1 MVQAW
6 NEEEFD
12 VEASGNSGVTESDVP
27 AWDEEEFGFTEEK
40 DTPKKKKRLEK
51 GSLQDQALD
60 IASVG
65 TAALDLI
72 GAVPGMVGGA
82 IGTGIGMAVHGSK
95 SPAADLLQ
103 GIGEGAERA
112 MPSTHIDA
120 LSDHRE
126 RPGYTALMKP
136 VEAITEAMHLGGKG
150 VGKVGKALGASPA
163 QEAELAAGTEVG
175 LMAALPFVRGRGAKP
190 GSQKAYQ
197 ETLDQRGHMSPEEAA
212 RVRETY
218 KEEPVKMWDEGEFKT
233 ELAKPLPEEYAPG
246 GIENPD
252 IPYDPPRG
260 GIRQEQGPGYVA
272 SPPELGRILQE
283 GERPRMPVVEMERP
297 APSPLDAKT
306 TDLSMSEPMRGA
318 RDKAPI
324 DDFLTRERDRSSE
337 ATMGDRM
344 PLGPDEL
351 QRGPEQSPSIV
362 RDVPD
367 MGDFQYPYEG
377 GKPRLKA
384 QLPYEYEGAL
394 PFEAVKPEPY
404 APTVKKP
411 FNRSDEAFAQ
421 ETKRIEAE
429 MVEATKRGD
438 QIKMKQLQAEVAD
451 LNNRFKELN
460 SKNSMRESVEFWND
474 HVELALFSGQDAR
487 IAGNTKAKNPVRA
500 ALEVIR
506 DRSEARPYRALAK
519 KLLEDESFKPD
530 FEIRP
535 FAGKDAGV
543 AGRYRADTHKVQ
555 ISPDLLGSEQLLLH
569 EAIHARVYAA
579 LQAVRTGA
587 AGTMKRFRD
596 VESAATRIIE
606 LFEALN
612 RRILEAGADA
622 PDSLIRAGF
631 EYGMKDVH
639 EFVSEGLTNPSFQAQ
654 LAQIRVPRSMAQ
666 KGAIRYYWDAFV
678 TSIGEM
684 MGLTGRRNGT
694 YLSELLHA
702 SAELMT
708 KTTAEHRI
716 WYADMIDTT
725 RDINAQRLRRG
736 IPDAMQEVAREFSV
750 RESAQRPVADVVREI
765 EQIGVDNLRDLT
777 DKDRSALHQMGAAI
791 KTNMLQDTTLRRVLA
806 PLKGTGELVKYVV
819 DRVSI
824 IERDM
829 LNKVK
834 DSTNAALL
842 DFRRA
847 FHDKTLRPELL
858 EMWEKWK
865 DNIGVRDLTRMDFR
879 TDRQWDIY
887 SKMRAEDDLLLVA
900 MNNKRTGAGL
910 QPIARLPSHFR
921 AFWEG
926 DYRAFVYDA
935 NGVKKMAYGARTRG
949 EAKRIAAAVK
959 RQHPGMR
966 VEWDH
971 VRPDPQ
977 SLQVKSM
984 DAFEEAIKIMSA
996 RNDPVTQALM
1006 KTYNQ
1011 VLQTRGYG
1019 RTGIHRKGVQGNW
1032 LGNILGDQ
1040 GLRDVERA
1048 MEQHLA
1054 AGYRY
1059 IGNLEKQ
1066 QILADL
1072 QTVPKPIRDKLENSF
1087 EFMHNYIRKAQGAK
1101 LGKVDIVDNSL
1112 SGLSRMFGQGEHGP
1126 LEAVRN
1132 ISRIATVYW
1141 LTTPRFLAS
1150 QGPQSAFIWPK
1161 LIQQVGVTEGSKAYW
1176 MGLQKTINKGSRDA
1190 IADQA
1195 ITWASDRGY
1204 LDPTIKNLVGRSF
1217 DERPTSG
1224 RMEAAL
1230 EITSFPAAYIEHQA
1244 VRLPAFLAA
1253 EHALR
1258 PYTRDRIKR
1267 FEQAA
1272 EMADD
1277 YMVNYGR
1284 THGAMIYDR
1293 AGLTGE
1299 AARPLK
1305 QFAHNQWGQFLEY
1318 AQGLKNRG
1326 EVAPLASFL
1335 GVQASIAG
1343 LKGVILVAEATAI
1356 ISVLN
1361 AVFDLDIPT
1370 PEELMLRSNMHE
1382 GLVFGGLS
1390 TVLGHDISSSVAA
1403 PSLPQMFSFVPI
1415 SFTKNLVEGVG
1426 NFMWK
1431 FVQGEETDQD
1441 RLKALLAITPNAFHE
1456 LVKNVYT
1463 PEGMPTANP
1472 NDRDLRG
1479 NFRRSGSLNQPFED
1493 NPSIT
1498 NLLTDRWSAALFGA
1512 KPLEEA
1518 KRDAIMR
1525 AAKQELARDLQQK
1538 INALDAIVD
1547 RVMNGQSIDPKL
1559 VERYITEGGDPARL
1573 SANIVRRIK
1582 EKTLTGEERTLDAKT
1597 MSSGQRH
1604 KIEMLLDYLKGQF
1617 PDEKPEPQSFN
1628 PETGLIVASETT
1640 GGQKPQTYSDSSP
1653 PASWSKRIKPAT
1665 TIDDFIDPNM
1675 RHIPRPGFNRKGP
1688 APVTADDN
1696 LFDPSQ
1702 RRDRK
1707 VRM

>member
-126 RPGYTALMKP
+126 RPGYSALMKP

-218 KEEPVKMWDEGEFKT
+218 KEEPVKIWDDGEFRT
-233 ELAKPLPEEYAPG
+233 EFERPMPEEFAPG
-246 GIENPD
+246 GIEDPT

-260 GIRQEQGPGYVA
+260 GIRQQEGPGYVA

-283 GERPRMPVVEMERP
+283 GERPRMPAMEMERP
-297 APSPLDAKT
+297 VPSPLDAKT

-337 ATMGDRM
+337 ATMGDKL

-351 QRGPEQSPSIV
+351 QRGPEQSPSLV

-404 APTVKKP
+404 KPEVKKP
-411 FNRSDEAFAQ
+411 FNRQDDLFQ
-421 ETKRIEAE
+421 RETARLEKEI
-429 MVEATKRGD
+429 VEASQRDDKVRIKRLE
-438 QIKMKQLQAEVAD
+438 QEVQD
-451 LNNRFKELN
+451 LNKQFKKELN
-460 SKNSMRESVEFWND
+460 SLKAETDFWND
-474 HVELALFSGQDAR
+474 KVENVLFEAISTPESRRKSG
-487 IAGNTKAKNPVRA
+487 NVVRT
-500 ALEVIR
+500 ALEAIR
-506 DRSEARPYRALAK
+506 DKSEAAPYRALAG
-519 KLLEDESFKPD
+519 KLLEDPTFKPD
-530 FEIRP
+530 FGLLRGAESNVI
-535 FAGKDAGV
+535 
-543 AGRYRADTHKVQ
+543 GRYRADQHKVQ
-555 ISPDLLGSEQLLLH
+555 MTAGLLGSEQLLLH

-587 AGTMKRFRD
+587 KGPMKRFQE
-596 VESAATRIIE
+596 VEAAANRIIE
-606 LFEALN
+606 MFDALKAKTMDPA
-612 RRILEAGADA
+612 LESAGPMA
-622 PDSLIRAGF
+622 RASY
-631 EYGMKDVH
+631 EYGMTDVH

-702 SAELMT
+702 SAELMN

-1040 GLRDVERA
+1040 SLRDVERA

-1112 SGLSRMFGQGEHGP
+1112 AGLSKMMGFGEHGP
-1126 LEAVRN
+1126 LEGVRN
-1132 ISRIATVYW
+1132 ISRVATVYW

-1161 LIQQVGVTEGSKAYW
+1161 LIQQVGVVEGSKAYW

-1335 GVQASIAG
+1335 GVQATIAG

-1356 ISVLN
+1356 VSVLN

-1456 LVKNVYT
+1456 LIKNVYT
-1463 PEGMPTANP
+1463 PEGLPTANP

-1498 NLLTDRWSAALFGA
+1498 NLLTDRWSSALFGA

-1573 SANIVRRIK
+1573 SSNIVRRIR

-1640 GGQKPQTYSDSSP
+1640 GSPERPKTYSDSNP
-1653 PASWSKRIKPAT
+1653 PPSWSKRIKPAT

-1702 RRDRK
+1702 RRVGR